1 MGGYNPQYLVYHE
14 LIMTKKEYMRNV
26 TTVDGEWL
34 AELGPMFFSLKDDVN
49 ARKRQAIYEK
59 EIMEQEMKMLTAKKE
74 KEKAIEELKEL
85 ARNKRLQ
92 NVLVPGVRFNG
103 GNQSNDVK
111 SNDNDDADMS
121 LADL

>member
-1 MGGYNPQYLVYHE
+1 MG
-14 LIMTKKEYMRNV
+14 TKKEYMRNV

-103 GNQSNDVK
+103 GGNNQSNDVK
-111 SNDNDDADMS
+111 RSDNDDADAEMS
-121 LADL
+121 LADLKKKLN

>member
-1 MGGYNPQYLVYHE
+1 MG
-14 LIMTKKEYMRNV
+14 EYMRNV

-49 ARKRQAIYEK
+49 ARKRQEIYEK

-74 KEKAIEELKEL
+74 KEKAIQELKEM

-92 NVLVPGVRFNG
+92 NVIEAGVG
-103 GNQSNDVK
+103 LKGNEYQREEQNEDSDEDDVF
-111 SNDNDDADMS
+111 S
-121 LADL
+121 